1 MLDMYTYTG
10 KSSMNLQT
18 TLHWLYVAGMTIG
31 ALRFW
36 SLSRDPK
43 GVPQSEYL
51 VAIFIPIWS
60 GLAYMAMAL
69 DQGKVEV
76 AGRIVHYARYVDW
89 MVTTP
94 LLLMTLSWTA
104 MQFVKKDWTLIGF
117 LMSTQIVVITTG
129 LIADLSAQTWVR
141 YLWYICGTV
150 AFLIV
155 LWGIWVPLQAKARG
169 QGSELARLYKKLI
182 IYFAVL
188 WIGYPVVWIIGP
200 SGFGFINR
208 DMDTLLFCIL
218 PFFSK
223 VGFSFLDLHGLR
235 GLQNRQ
241 SETGLDRA
249 TVGVASPLENRVL
262 QFLGTGNVLGIFATR
277 SNGKIPV
284 TNRKNF
290 F

>member
-1 MLDMYTYTG
+1 MLDIHTYIG
-10 KSSMNLQT
+10 KTSMNFQT

-31 ALRFW
+31 ALHFW
-36 SLSRDPK
+36 FLSRDPK

-69 DQGKVEV
+69 GQGKVEV
-76 AGRIVHYARYVDW
+76 AGRIVHYARYIDW

-94 LLLMTLSWTA
+94 LLLLTLAWTA

-169 QGSELARLYKKLI
+169 QGSELARLYQKLTT
-182 IYFAVL
+182 YFTVL

-200 SGFGFINR
+200 SGFGFINQ
-208 DMDTLLFCIL
+208 DIDTLLFCIL

-223 VGFSFLDLHGLR
+223 VGFSFLELHGLR

-249 TVGVASPLENRVL
+249 TVGVASPLENRIL
-262 QFLGTGNVLGIFATR
+262 QFLGMGIPATR
-277 SNGKIPV
+277 SSGNTRHRSAKL
-284 TNRKNF
+284 
-290 F
+290 

>member
-1 MLDMYTYTG
+1 
-10 KSSMNLQT
+10 MNLQT
-18 TLHWLYVAGMTIG
+18 TSHWIYVAAMTIG
-31 ALRFW
+31 ALYFW
-36 SLSRDPK
+36 SLSRNPK

-60 GLAYMAMAL
+60 GLAYMSMAL
-69 DQGKVEV
+69 GQGKVEV
-76 AGRIVHYARYVDW
+76 AGRIVHYARYIDW

-94 LLLMTLSWTA
+94 LLLLTLSWTA

-117 LMSTQIVVITTG
+117 LMSTQIVVIVTG
-129 LIADLSAQTWVR
+129 LIADLSAQNWIR

-155 LWGIWVPLQAKARG
+155 LWGIWVPLRSKANS
-169 QGSELARLYKKLI
+169 QGRDLARLYQKLTT
-182 IYFAVL
+182 YFTVL
-188 WIGYPVVWIIGP
+188 WIGYPLLWIVGS
-200 SGFGFINR
+200 SGLRLVSQDI
-208 DMDTLLFCIL
+208 DTVLFCIL

-249 TVGVASPLENRVL
+249 VVGVASPLENRVL
-262 QFLGTGNVLGIFATR
+262 QFRDEGEIWGNSTSRSRRKKTR
-277 SNGKIPV
+277 QLLD
-284 TNRKNF
+284 
-290 F
+290 